1 MNLRR
6 RDLSADPVELL
17 SITERARYLFGLRL
31 GLAGVVIA
39 VTLAAD
45 VERTV
50 AVSVSTLIYVA
61 LSLLS
66 ATIVRRGGAAAVP
79 VMQGMLLVDG
89 LFLAAAIAQT
99 GGTAP
104 AIRFLPYVH
113 VVGVTLLCS
122 YRTGLK
128 IALWHTLLF
137 LLVIEGARAGVLHD
151 WPAADIQP
159 GAVVGLRE
167 GAILTIA
174 GLWVS
179 ALGTALFS
187 AASDRQL
194 RRQKHDLSRLSAM
207 VARMDADPE
216 SAGIPNMLLEEL
228 VTTFGFAR
236 GVILASLRGDIEL
249 LAWTQSEKPTDLAVG
264 VDRAVSRAW
273 EEHTTQLLREIDP
286 DTDPRLASLLP
297 DAHNLLVVPLLR
309 DQRRGLGAV
318 VVEQGS
324 GHPTIRRWVIAM
336 VEQFAEHA
344 ALALHNAWLTEERES
359 QLRVIQG
366 LEQELRAQNEE
377 LEVTVADRTEEL
389 REVIAHLR
397 EIDEQ
402 RRTLLEHVVRAA
414 EEERTRIAH
423 DIHDDPVQKMAALK
437 MRLELFRKKHPG
449 LPDIDEALEVMRITI
464 RSMRTLLFDL
474 SPPTLEEEGLCSSL
488 EYLLE
493 HSNSPF
499 DWVVDGD
506 ALDVEP
512 TVQTS
517 LILYRIAQE
526 AFANAR
532 KHAEASHIRVTLQP
546 RDEGT
551 LMQIVDDG
559 VGFVPQ
565 DAIVAAPGHLG
576 LAAIRERAEMA
587 GGWSNLWSLPGE
599 GTTLEVWL
607 PREGSDVQ
615 APSQDE
621 GVPIADVLPLPDR
634 AARRRATGGAVSRR
648 AVGSDG
654 IRSRE
659 EIAWDASD

>member
-1 MNLRR
+1 MNLGR
-6 RDLSADPVELL
+6 RDLGADPAELL

-31 GLAGVVIA
+31 GLASVVAA
-39 VTLAAD
+39 VSLATDGDRA
-45 VERTV
+45 V
-50 AVSVSTLIYVA
+50 AVSVSTLIYLA

-89 LFLAAAIAQT
+89 LYLATAIAQT

-104 AIRFLPYVH
+104 AVRFLPYVH
-113 VVGVTLLCS
+113 VVAVTLLCS

-128 IALWHTLLF
+128 LALWHTLLF
-137 LLVIEGARAGVLHD
+137 LLVIEGAREGLLHD
-151 WPAADIQP
+151 RIVADIEP
-159 GAVVGLRE
+159 GTVVGLRE
-167 GAILTIA
+167 RAILTVA

-187 AASDRQL
+187 AANDRQL
-194 RRQKHDLSRLSAM
+194 RRQKHDLSRLSSM

-216 SAGIPNMLLEEL
+216 STDIPNTLLEEL
-228 VTTFGFAR
+228 GTTFGFAR
-236 GVILASLRGDIEL
+236 GVVLASQRGDIEL
-249 LAWTQSEKPTDLAVG
+249 VAWTQSERPTDLAVG
-264 VDRAVSRAW
+264 LDRAVSRAW
-273 EEHTTQLLREIDP
+273 EARRTQLLREIDP

-297 DAHNLLVVPLLR
+297 GARNLLVVPLLR

-318 VVEQGS
+318 VVERGS

-366 LEQELRAQNEE
+366 LEQQLRAQNEA
-377 LEVTVADRTEEL
+377 LEMKVAERTEEL
-389 REVIAHLR
+389 REVITHLQ

-437 MRLELFRKKHPG
+437 MRLELLRRKHPG
-449 LPDIDEALEVMRITI
+449 LSDIDEALEIMGITI

-474 SPPTLEEEGLCSSL
+474 SPPTLEEEGLSSSL
-488 EYLLE
+488 AYLLE
-493 HSNSPF
+493 HSKPPF

-506 ALDVEP
+506 GLDVEP
-512 TVQTS
+512 AIQTS

-532 KHAEASHIRVTLQP
+532 KHAEASRIRVTLQP

-565 DAIVAAPGHLG
+565 DAVVAAPGHLG

-599 GTTLEVWL
+599 GTTVEVWL
-607 PREGSDVQ
+607 PREGSEVP

-621 GVPIADVLPLPDR
+621 AGPIANVLPLSDR
-634 AARRRATGGAVSRR
+634 AVRRRVTAGDSSRR

-654 IRSRE
+654 IRSGE